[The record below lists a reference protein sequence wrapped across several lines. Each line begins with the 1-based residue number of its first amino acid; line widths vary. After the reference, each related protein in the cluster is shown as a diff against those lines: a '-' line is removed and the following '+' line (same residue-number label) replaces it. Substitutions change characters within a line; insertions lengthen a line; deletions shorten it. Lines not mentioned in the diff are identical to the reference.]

1 MSKAAI
7 VIACA
12 HHSEG
17 RNHDYAQLPGLSDCV
32 PPGVPG
38 GFVDSIAGGGG
49 LITLPAYY
57 LAGLDPAWAGGS
69 NKMSALFGTGVAAGK
84 YIHKGHIDWRC
95 GIASLLGSVPGS
107 ALGSWLLT
115 ILPGQYVKLGVVLAL
130 PLVAFFVIRQRD
142 LRVKKAL
149 VPPEMSLPASFLIGL
164 LIGSYD
170 GLVGPGTG
178 TFLML
183 CYVTLLGMT
192 PLTASG
198 TARLVNLGSNGQ
210 RHHHDHRG
218 PGAVCPGLAGGPVQ
232 HPGQLPGASLAIQ
245 KGAPFI
251 RALLLVVLGLLLIAL
266 LSDILPALF

>member
-1 MSKAAI
+1 MITLSFQVYLI
-7 VIACA
+7 VCP
-12 HHSEG
+12 
-17 RNHDYAQLPGLSDCV
+17 LVFL
-32 PPGVPG
+32 G

-198 TARLVNLGSNGQ
+198 TARLVNLGSNVGSAITMIIAG
-210 RHHHDHRG
+210 RVLF
-218 PGAVCPGLAGGPVQ
+218 ALA
-232 HPGQLPGASLAIQ
+232 LPAALFSILGNFLGASLAIQ
-245 KGAPFI
+245 KGVPFI

-266 LSDILPALF
+266 LSDILPTLF

>member
-1 MSKAAI
+1 MITLSFQVYLI
-7 VIACA
+7 VCP
-12 HHSEG
+12 
-17 RNHDYAQLPGLSDCV
+17 LVLL
-32 PPGVPG
+32 G

-95 GIASLLGSVPGS
+95 GVASLLGSVPGS

-198 TARLVNLGSNGQ
+198 TARLVNLGSNVGSAITMIIAG
-210 RHHHDHRG
+210 RVLF
-218 PGAVCPGLAGGPVQ
+218 ALA
-232 HPGQLPGASLAIQ
+232 LPAALFSILGNFLGASLAIQ

-251 RALLLVVLGLLLIAL
+251 RALLLVVWGLLLIAL
-266 LSDILPALF
+266 RSDILPALF

>member
-1 MSKAAI
+1 MITLSFQVYLI
-7 VIACA
+7 VCP
-12 HHSEG
+12 
-17 RNHDYAQLPGLSDCV
+17 LVFL
-32 PPGVPG
+32 G

-198 TARLVNLGSNGQ
+198 TARLVNLGSNVGSAITMIIAG
-210 RHHHDHRG
+210 RVLF
-218 PGAVCPGLAGGPVQ
+218 ALA
-232 HPGQLPGASLAIQ
+232 LPAALFSILGNFLGASLAIQ

-251 RALLLVVLGLLLIAL
+251 RALRLVVLGLLLFAL
-266 LSDILPALF
+266 LSDILPTLF

>member
-1 MSKAAI
+1 MITLSFQVYLI
-7 VIACA
+7 VCP
-12 HHSEG
+12 
-17 RNHDYAQLPGLSDCV
+17 LVFL
-32 PPGVPG
+32 G

-198 TARLVNLGSNGQ
+198 TARLVNLGSNVGSAITMIIAG
-210 RHHHDHRG
+210 RVLF
-218 PGAVCPGLAGGPVQ
+218 ALA
-232 HPGQLPGASLAIQ
+232 LPAALFSILGNFLGASLAIQ